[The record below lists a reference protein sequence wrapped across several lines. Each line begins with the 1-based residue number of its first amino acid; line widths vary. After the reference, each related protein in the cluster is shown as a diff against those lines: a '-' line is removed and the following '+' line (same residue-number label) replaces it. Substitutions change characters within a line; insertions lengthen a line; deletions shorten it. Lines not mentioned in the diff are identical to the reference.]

1 MEFFKQWTFKIASTI
16 IFASLCEIIVPNGN
30 IKKYVNLLLGF
41 LLSLSILSSVN
52 GAKAGDIYDIFTTSK
67 QEEAYITQS
76 SFEEEEKKIV
86 LDLYTKKLEEKIKEE
101 LLNEINEEISVSIDV
116 YSDELKF
123 GEIKNAYITVVQQDG
138 FIDYR
143 QDILR
148 ILNNKFNVSESKIKI
163 KFKNV

>member
-52 GAKAGDIYDIFTTSK
+52 GAKAGDIY
-67 QEEAYITQS
+67 EEAYITQS

-86 LDLYTKKLEEKIKEE
+86 LDLYTEKLEEKIKEE